1 MAGGYRSGNW
11 WAGHEVVGLKIQS
24 KSTQHAQA
32 TCYSITERERERLLS
47 FHIQY
52 HIIRLKSG
60 VWIQLSGT
68 GICFICNVAVGISLM
83 LTVCIVGSLFPCCFQ
98 RAPCISGCQP
108 LLSPW
113 VLMFALGMGKLK
125 GELQQ
130 ANSVQDMSMPYLV
143 VSLKRVSAQI

>member
-32 TCYSITERERERLLS
+32 TCYSITERERDCCLS
-47 FHIQY
+47 TY
-52 HIIRLKSG
+52 SIISLGWSQVYGFSYREQVYVS
-60 VWIQLSGT
+60 S
-68 GICFICNVAVGISLM
+68 CNVAVGISLM

-130 ANSVQDMSMPYLV
+130 ANSVQDMSMAYLV